1 MDDWNLPP
9 ILVSKNKFETTEYD
23 GPVLPVLL
31 FVAAGVV
38 VYLALMMFLANGSG
52 SAQKESDA
60 SSNCDRDIKP
70 DPAIVIEDGSTVM
83 VDHEDIENCYV

>member
-1 MDDWNLPP
+1 
-9 ILVSKNKFETTEYD
+9 
-23 GPVLPVLL
+23 
-31 FVAAGVV
+31 
-38 VYLALMMFLANGSG
+38 MMFLANGSG

-60 SSNCDRDIKP
+60 SSNCDRDNRDIKP